1 MPSTLLPPWRRVGE
15 LFTQKRTG
23 REAFARPAG
32 FRAAP
37 VQAAWRSISSFEGS
51 AIAVSL
57 KVTGATWVAAAC
69 LPYSIDG

>member
-1 MPSTLLPPWRRVGE
+1 MPPTLLPPWRRVGE

-32 FRAAP
+32 FRAPP

-51 AIAVSL
+51 ATGVSL
-57 KVTGATWVAAAC
+57 KATGATWVAGAD
-69 LPYSIDG
+69 LPYSIEG

>member
-1 MPSTLLPPWRRVGE
+1 MPFTLEPPWRRVGE
-15 LFTQKRTG
+15 IFTQKRTG
-23 REAFARPAG
+23 REAFAFPAG

-51 AIAVSL
+51 ATVDSL
-57 KVTGATWVAAAC
+57 KATGTTCMALAD